1 MSRFESSQIEP
12 NTKCLMSSLIDYWAH
27 AVLVLGYLFSWA
39 LRLTLMEDME
49 EGYHVDGLRA

>member
-27 AVLVLGYLFSWA
+27 AVHDCGTWLFVLVGSKI
-39 LRLTLMEDME
+39 DI
-49 EGYHVDGLRA
+49 DGRYGGGLPC